1 MTLLWCFGDVECLPK
16 HHNENYMRPFM
27 DNPTADNPTA
37 SVGRKSPADRQI

>member
-27 DNPTADNPTA
+27 DNPTA